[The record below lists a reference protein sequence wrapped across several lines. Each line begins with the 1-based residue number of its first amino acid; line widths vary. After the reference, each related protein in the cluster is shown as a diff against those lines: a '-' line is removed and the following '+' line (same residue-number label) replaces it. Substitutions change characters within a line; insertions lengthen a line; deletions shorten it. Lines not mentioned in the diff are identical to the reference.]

1 MTVLQILKMGHPI
14 LRNKAR
20 NVELNELYK
29 IKKLVSD
36 MKETL
41 EFIGASG
48 LAAPQVSVNKR
59 IVVYRLNKNRIPKNA
74 SFNRIPWTVM
84 INPVIKPL
92 STKKELYWERCLS
105 IPGLHGKVPRY
116 KKILIEYYNLDKKL
130 IKHEADS
137 TWAALIQHECDHL
150 DGVLY
155 PMRMEDLSKFGFN
168 DTPGDIEN
176 DMKYNKDAIDP
187 LFLEL
192 VSKWPLKKN

>member
-1 MTVLQILKMGHPI
+1 MSVLNIVKMGHPI
-14 LRNKAR
+14 LRKKADEVSFKDFS
-20 NVELNELYK
+20 N

-48 LAAPQVSVNKR
+48 LAAPQVLVNKR
-59 IVVYRLNKNRIPKNA
+59 IVVYRVNNNRIPKNA
-74 SFNRIPWTVM
+74 GFSEVPWTVM

-92 STKKELYWERCLS
+92 SIAKESYWERCLS

-116 KKILIEYYNLDKKL
+116 SNILVEYYDLNKKL
-130 IKHEADS
+130 IKHEAKS

-155 PMRMEDLSKFGFN
+155 PMRMKDFTKFGFN
-168 DTPGDIEN
+168 DTPGDISEEL
-176 DMKYNKDAIDP
+176 KSNKNSIDP
-187 LFLEL
+187 LFIDL
-192 VSKWPLKKN
+192 VNQWPQKNN